1 MTQPPNAGQDPNEQ
15 YGSSGYG
22 AGSSGGSYEPYS
34 QAYGQSQPSA
44 SDPYAQPYSQSQPS
58 ASDPYAQPYSQSQPS
73 ASDPYAQP
81 TASDPYG
88 QASASDPYG
97 QQGYAQQGYGQ
108 QGYPVQPYGQG
119 MMLPDHPQSTTVLVL
134 GILGFV
140 VAVTGPFAWYIGSK
154 ARKEIRQN
162 PGSYREGGML
172 TVGWIL
178 GIISTGYLALIAVI
192 LVIYVIAI
200 IALVAGTAGS
210 Y

>member
-44 SDPYAQPYSQSQPS
+44 SDPYAQPYGQSQPS
-58 ASDPYAQPYSQSQPS
+58 ASDPYAQPYGQSQPS

-88 QASASDPYG
+88 LASASDPYG
-97 QQGYAQQGYGQ
+97 QQGYGQ